1 MATLH
6 VRLPRAE
13 FAFHNRR
20 EASLWGREHSQ
31 PCGVAYYVSKIVL
44 LIVAVVYLV
53 SAAKEATAACSYKSL
68 EMLPPLTRS
77 DAMPMTVVFGPSDRS
92 NTDEAI
98 SRFGKAMESTKPKIL
113 EVAGEVKTLTF
124 DEETEVEQIYRRG
137 RGMVAVIDPQFMKEA
152 KPKYNSLLLSFKD
165 TTIAADQIL
174 ILDPWPIGENMPTG
188 KPDRA
193 FIQITNTITPEMLP
207 YLLELAAYLWYDP
220 SLFSTPEFAK
230 YASLVTDEAADGGSL
245 HPSTL
250 KMRESVIVICLDM
263 RLGEF

>member
-6 VRLPRAE
+6 VRTIGNESILS
-13 FAFHNRR
+13 NRR
-20 EASLWGREHSQ
+20 EAPL
-31 PCGVAYYVSKIVL
+31 AYCVTKVTL
-44 LIVAVVYLV
+44 LIVTLV
-53 SAAKEATAACSYKSL
+53 ALASAAKEASAACSYKSL
-68 EMLPPLTRS
+68 EMLTPLARS
-77 DAMPMTVVFGPSDRS
+77 DATPMTVVFGPSDVS
-92 NTDEAI
+92 DTGEAI
-98 SRFGKAMESTKPKIL
+98 ARFEKAMESTKPRIL

-124 DEETEVEQIYRRG
+124 DEEREVEQIYRRG
-137 RGMVAVIDPQFMKEA
+137 TGIVAVIDPQFMKEG

-174 ILDPWPIGENMPTG
+174 ILDPWPTGETA
-188 KPDRA
+188 KPHRA

-245 HPSTL
+245 HTSTL
-250 KMRESVIVICLDM
+250 QRREAVIVNCLDM

>member
-6 VRLPRAE
+6 VRVSGNE
-13 FAFHNRR
+13 TAFHNRR
-20 EASLWGREHSQ
+20 ELPLSH
-31 PCGVAYYVSKIVL
+31 YVTKVTL
-44 LIVAVVYLV
+44 LVVVLV
-53 SAAKEATAACSYKSL
+53 SFVSAVNEASAACSYKSL
-68 EMLPPLTRS
+68 DNLSPLTRP
-77 DAMPMTVVFGPSDRS
+77 DAIPMTVVFGPSDVS
-92 NTDEAI
+92 NTGEAML
-98 SRFGKAMESTKPKIL
+98 RFEMAMESTKPKIL
-113 EVAGEVKTLTF
+113 AAAGDVKTLTF
-124 DEETEVEQIYRRG
+124 DEETEVEQIYQRAT
-137 RGMVAVIDPQFMKEA
+137 GMVAVIDPQFMKEG

-174 ILDPWPIGENMPTG
+174 ILDPWPIGENMQTA

-207 YLLELAAYLWYDP
+207 YLLELAAYLWYDS

-250 KMRESVIVICLDM
+250 EMREAVVVNCLDM
-263 RLGEF
+263 RLQR